1 MDNKSYQPSPLLTT
15 ITPTSRSVGSNSNT
29 PRSNNSPNL
38 RKMNKHSNN
47 ISKPITKNAS
57 NNNNPKP
64 ITKNH
69 SFDYKHMLTQVETPL
84 SPSVYRVTKSEFKD
98 FVQKV
103 TSCTPNITAPPPPI
117 NKPKPTSTRLQSIRP
132 PPLMPIHNRQS
143 LPLDTA
149 FVNPTHLVNNMN
161 PINPIMGSINNVNN
175 VVVAPPPLSPLPPL
189 PIVDVG
195 VESPI
200 TSYLRFLN
208 ESMMSSSMPILPQGI
223 LFSPRAE

>member
-1 MDNKSYQPSPLLTT
+1 MENKTYQPSPLLTT
-15 ITPTSRSVGSNSNT
+15 NTTPTRSVGTATNTT
-29 PRSNNSPNL
+29 PRNNSSPNL

-47 ISKPITKNAS
+47 ISKPITKNVS

-64 ITKNH
+64 IPKNH

-84 SPSVYRVTKSEFKD
+84 PPSVYRVTKSEFKD

-132 PPLMPIHNRQS
+132 PPLMPINNRQS

-149 FVNPTHLVNNMN
+149 AVSPGNPINLVNNMN
-161 PINPIMGSINNVNN
+161 PINNVNDA
-175 VVVAPPPLSPLPPL
+175 VVAPQPLSPLPPF
-189 PIVDVG
+189 PTVDVG

-200 TSYLRFLN
+200 TSYLRFVN
-208 ESMMSSSMPILPQGI
+208 ESMMSSSFPMLSPGI
-223 LFSPRAE
+223 LFSPRVD

>member
-1 MDNKSYQPSPLLTT
+1 
-15 ITPTSRSVGSNSNT
+15 
-29 PRSNNSPNL
+29 
-38 RKMNKHSNN
+38 MNKHSNN
-47 ISKPITKNAS
+47 ISKPITKNVS
-57 NNNNPKP
+57 NNNNPTKP

-132 PPLMPIHNRQS
+132 PPLMQINNRQS

-149 FVNPTHLVNNMN
+149 FAGPINLVNVMN
-161 PINPIMGSINNVNN
+161 PINPIMDPINNVNDAIN
-175 VVVAPPPLSPLPPL
+175 VAPQPLSPLPPL

-200 TSYLRFLN
+200 TSYLRFIN
-208 ESMMSSSMPILPQGI
+208 ESMMSSSMPILPPGI
-223 LFSPRAE
+223 LFAPHAD